1 MRPGMNI
8 RKFATITVLV
18 LSSFAATNVAP
29 TKAEL
34 ESMYDKAFREFNA
47 SNYPQALKELNA
59 IDARQP
65 DLAESQNLRG
75 VILMRQAQY
84 DEAEAALQK
93 ALATDP
99 KFWNARF
106 NLAEI
111 PFLRKDWA
119 EARKRFEGL
128 LQGNA
133 ELQGEASQLIQ
144 YKVLLTYLLEGKE
157 NMVDSILAKFE
168 LSPDTPA
175 VHYSNAAIA
184 FQHKN
189 EKEAKDLLAAAEK
202 KFSPQLNK
210 LFAESLYEVGWMQKP
225 EGQTRVALEITT
237 EADRQAKAKAMATE
251 KFEEA
256 EQAFQQRDLTAAK
269 RLVDEA
275 DAADPNQPATIN
287 LRGEI
292 LLAQKDF
299 DGAEAAFKQAVKID
313 PKFREA
319 QYNLAQIPFKKKEYT
334 KARERF
340 EALFTATPAQ
350 GGDKNQAAQIIKFKI
365 YLTLLL
371 EGKESRAQKMMEQFQ
386 FTGDTPALYYAQA
399 AWEFKHGNTA
409 KAQDWI
415 VSARKIYSPALNL
428 VFADSFYDLGW
439 IQQNVAAAPVAPSK
453 DVAKIESTPSIE
465 PSPIPASALA
475 MNKSAKQSAEKAPP
489 ATTTETTAANAK
501 NEKPPAPVT
510 TNSPTVE
517 TPLVSNALPS
527 ESRAPLPPEPV
538 SSPAT
543 GPATSTAMT
552 KQSPATGPE
561 TSNALAQQSPANG
574 PAKTDQ
580 SSDAGPATTTAKTD
594 EKPATGPATS
604 NAVVQQ
610 SPANSP
616 ANKVAPATTTTASS
630 PATVLA
636 PVTIQDPS
644 ATEGTGGFN
653 TRIVLA
659 WIAGALGGLILLW
672 VGVAEFRRRMT
683 VSVYRS
689 PAPASGPNFDALEP
703 ETTAEK
709 MAAPKRLAGGPP
721 QISLHLKASEPSVR
735 RAAVPFGKTSRPFG
749 ANGGAAPGIG
759 AAIENLV
766 PRAPVSEPAL
776 ERVETPAVEPISEVL
791 PAAEMAS
798 IAEIEHDSA
807 PSALAEVPEFSSV
820 GEPQVIESEVVEDHA
835 ESIASFAEIPAAPH
849 EPALTEAP
857 AWEAPMISETALAP
871 VSLQDVTPISDSSAF
886 VEEVAMPVETP
897 TSFESP
903 DEPMAEA
910 PEFEEVATPV
920 VEPSSS
926 FESVGEPIFAA
937 PTVEEVSMPVVES
950 AASFE
955 SVGEPVFAAPAVEEV
970 SMPVI
975 EPAASFESVG
985 EPIFAAPA
993 VEEVSM
999 PVIEPA
1005 ASFESVGEPI
1015 FQAPEVSEPLP
1026 AIDENFSEPE
1036 IEPVAQGQPIP
1047 YQVPAFSTDSPM
1059 AEVTKPEPESLPAQ
1073 LAPGAV
1079 PGTAMAGV
1087 GALRHSVESP
1097 SFAPQVISTEPLAQQ
1112 PTTPA
1117 TMPLPNQPTPAPA
1130 IRPAPMTGGAPQS
1143 QPASGMQTA
1152 VQLTFSFEIASLQL
1166 TPSFKMGALQLKP
1179 TSKIVTMR
1187 LAPSQQPQPAMN
1199 LQVTFEVSS
1208 VQAAGGGIGQIRLT
1222 PSQQQRPSVISTP
1235 AFNIAGL
1242 QLLSGSES
1250 GAVQLT
1256 PSQQG
1261 QASVHVTGRFQ
1272 IATVE
1277 FSPSFE
1283 IASIVL
1289 NSTSKSV
1296 SVQLPGA
1303 GPSAVE
1309 GAPVFEIANVQL
1321 GANGEIG
1328 MMQLNAQG
1336 AGPKAA

>member
-1 MRPGMNI
+1 VTVTRASPGRVWITRLFGCDPGKNRIFAEKTAKIGLSLGMRKACMRPGMNI

-47 SNYPQALKELNA
+47 NNYPQAIKELDA

-119 EARKRFEGL
+119 EARKRFEAL

-189 EKEAKDLLAAAEK
+189 EKEAQDLLASAEK

-225 EGQTRVALEITT
+225 AGQTRVALEITT
-237 EADRQAKAKAMATE
+237 EADRQAKAKAMASE
-251 KFEEA
+251 KFEAA
-256 EQAFQQRDLTAAK
+256 EQAFQQRDLTAAR
-269 RLVDEA
+269 RLVEET
-275 DAADPNQPATIN
+275 DAAEPNQPATIN

-299 DGAEAAFKQAVKID
+299 DGAEAAFKQAAKID

-340 EALFTATPAQ
+340 EALFNATPAP

-371 EGKESRAQKMMEQFQ
+371 EGKDSRAQKMMEQFQ

-399 AWEFKHGNTA
+399 AWEFKHNNTA
-409 KAQDWI
+409 KANDWI

-439 IQQNVAAAPVAPSK
+439 IQQNVASAPVAPSK
-453 DVAKIESTPSIE
+453 EVAKVESTPSIE
-465 PSPIPASALA
+465 PSPIPAPALA
-475 MNKSAKQSAEKAPP
+475 LNKSKQPAETVLQKAPP
-489 ATTTETTAANAK
+489 SISSTDTTTANAK

-517 TPLVSNALPS
+517 MPVVSNALPS
-527 ESRAPLPPEPV
+527 ETRAPLPPEPAA
-538 SSPAT
+538 SPAT
-543 GPATSTAMT
+543 
-552 KQSPATGPE
+552 
-561 TSNALAQQSPANG
+561 
-574 PAKTDQ
+574 
-580 SSDAGPATTTAKTD
+580 GPATTTAKT
-594 EKPATGPATS
+594 EQSPATGPATTTAKTEQSPATGPATTTAKTEQSPATGPATS
-604 NAVVQQ
+604 NAVTQQ
-610 SPANSP
+610 SPATSP
-616 ANKVAPATTTTASS
+616 ANKVPAAANKVVST
-630 PATVLA
+630 PATVLVPA
-636 PVTIQDPS
+636 TVQQSTITANGDQLDYRS
-644 ATEGTGGFN
+644 LIVWGGF
-653 TRIVLA
+653 VAGGLLLA
-659 WIAGALGGLILLW
+659 W
-672 VGVAEFRRRMT
+672 VAFSEFRRRMS

-689 PAPASGPNFDALEP
+689 PAPATGPSFDSDEAP
-703 ETTAEK
+703 AI
-709 MAAPKRLAGGPP
+709 AAKLASPKRLAGGPP
-721 QISLHLKASEPSVR
+721 QVSLHLKASEPSVR
-735 RAAVPFGKTSRPFG
+735 RAAVPFGKTNRPFG
-749 ANGGAAPGIG
+749 SNGGASATAIG

-766 PRAPVSEPAL
+766 PRASVPDPEQTRIETAVVEPVSEILPTPEPVVSSEFDRGFAAPSFASIPEL
-776 ERVETPAVEPISEVL
+776 SSVSEPKVIEPAVVEENVQAITSFEEIPAALQDGPLVTELPTVQEEPIVSEA
-791 PAAEMAS
+791 PAASLE
-798 IAEIEHDSA
+798 
-807 PSALAEVPEFSSV
+807 
-820 GEPQVIESEVVEDHA
+820 EPAV
-835 ESIASFAEIPAAPH
+835 AEIPAWTAPEPVWAPLSFQ
-849 EPALTEAP
+849 EPAPVFE
-857 AWEAPMISETALAP
+857 ALAP
-871 VSLQDVTPISDSSAF
+871 IEDVAPIDEVTSPAF
-886 VEEVAMPVETP
+886 EAA
-897 TSFESP
+897 
-903 DEPMAEA
+903 EP
-910 PEFEEVATPV
+910 
-920 VEPSSS
+920 
-926 FESVGEPIFAA
+926 FESVGEPTYA
-937 PTVEEVSMPVVES
+937 
-950 AASFE
+950 
-955 SVGEPVFAAPAVEEV
+955 
-970 SMPVI
+970 
-975 EPAASFESVG
+975 
-985 EPIFAAPA
+985 
-993 VEEVSM
+993 
-999 PVIEPA
+999 
-1005 ASFESVGEPI
+1005 
-1015 FQAPEVSEPLP
+1015 
-1026 AIDENFSEPE
+1026 EPE
-1036 IEPVAQGQPIP
+1036 IVEAGPESVMEPAPAQVEKTWESELEPVAQGQPIP

-1059 AEVTKPEPESLPAQ
+1059 AEITKPEPESLPAHQ
-1073 LAPGAV
+1073 TQDVV
-1079 PGTAMAGV
+1079 PGTTVAGI

-1117 TMPLPNQPTPAPA
+1117 TMPQPNQPTPAPA
-1130 IRPAPMTGGAPQS
+1130 IRPAPMMGGAPQSPQS

-1199 LQVTFEVSS
+1199 LQVTFEVST

-1222 PSQQQRPSVISTP
+1222 PSQQQRPGVISTP

-1242 QLLSGSES
+1242 QLLSGSDA

-1309 GAPVFEIANVQL
+1309 GAPVFEIANVQISPS
-1321 GANGEIG
+1321 GEIG

>member
-1 MRPGMNI
+1 MNI

-18 LSSFAATNVAP
+18 ISSFAATNVAP

-47 SNYPQALKELNA
+47 ANYAQALKELDA

-75 VILMRQAQY
+75 VILMRQAEY
-84 DEAEAALQK
+84 DQAEAALQK

-111 PFLRKDWA
+111 PFLRKEWA

-128 LQGNA
+128 LQGNTS
-133 ELQGEASQLIQ
+133 ELQGEAAQLIQ
-144 YKVLLTYLLEGKE
+144 YKILLTYLLEGKE

-168 LSPDTPA
+168 LTPDTPA
-175 VHYSNAAIA
+175 VTYSNAAVA

-189 EKEAKDLLAAAEK
+189 EKEAKDLIAAGEK

-210 LFAESLYEVGWMQKP
+210 LFAESFYEIGWMQKP
-225 EGQTRVALEITT
+225 AGQTRPELEITT
-237 EADRQAKAKAMATE
+237 AADRAAKAKAIAAE
-251 KFEEA
+251 KFEQA
-256 EQAFQQRDLTAAK
+256 EQAFQQRDYTAAK
-269 RLVDEA
+269 RLIDEA

-299 DGAEAAFKQAVKID
+299 DGAENAFKQAAKID

-334 KARERF
+334 KARDRF
-340 EALFTATPAQ
+340 EALFNNTPAP

-371 EGKESRAQKMMEQFQ
+371 EGKDSRAQKMMEQFQ

-399 AWEFKHGNTA
+399 AWEFKHNNTA
-409 KAQDWI
+409 KANDWI
-415 VSARKIYSPALNL
+415 VSAKKIYSPALNL
-428 VFADSFYDLGW
+428 VFADSFYDVGW
-439 IQQNVAAAPVAPSK
+439 LQAPQNVAAVPVSPSK
-453 DVAKIESTPSIE
+453 EVAKTETAPPSIE
-465 PSPIPASALA
+465 PSPIPAPAIAL
-475 MNKSAKQSAEKAPP
+475 NKIPKAPEIAP
-489 ATTTETTAANAK
+489 PKSTTETTTQPPASQPLAK

-510 TNSPTVE
+510 TNSPSVE
-517 TPLVSNALPS
+517 MPSAANALPS
-527 ESRAPLPPEPV
+527 ETRAPLPKEPETTTQPA

-543 GPATSTAMT
+543 S
-552 KQSPATGPE
+552 
-561 TSNALAQQSPANG
+561 
-574 PAKTDQ
+574 
-580 SSDAGPATTTAKTD
+580 
-594 EKPATGPATS
+594 PATS
-604 NAVVQQ
+604 NAVTQQ
-610 SPANSP
+610 SPATAP
-616 ANKVAPATTTTASS
+616 ANKGPAPAPATTLA
-630 PATVLA
+630 PATIQQSNVTESTNGINANTLLVGGLLA
-636 PVTIQDPS
+636 AGILL
-644 ATEGTGGFN
+644 
-653 TRIVLA
+653 LA
-659 WIAGALGGLILLW
+659 W
-672 VGVAEFRRRMT
+672 VVFSEFRRRVS

-689 PAPASGPNFDALEP
+689 PAPAGGPRFDAVDEQ
-703 ETTAEK
+703 EAVVEK

-721 QISLHLKASEPSVR
+721 QVSLHLKASEPSVR
-735 RAAVPFGKTSRPFG
+735 RAAVPFSKTSRSFG
-749 ANGGAAPGIG
+749 PNGGAMTVG
-759 AAIENLV
+759 AAVENLV
-766 PRAPVSEPAL
+766 PRAPKIEPT
-776 ERVETPAVEPISEVL
+776 ETPVVEPIAQVAPEPEKPVVSDFDR
-791 PAAEMAS
+791 
-798 IAEIEHDSA
+798 EIVSA
-807 PSALAEVPEFSSV
+807 PITEVAEFSSV
-820 GEPQVIESEVVEDHA
+820 GEPQVIESVE
-835 ESIASFAEIPAAPH
+835 EIPAAPKEEPVFAETPVWT
-849 EPALTEAP
+849 EPAWMPITPEP
-857 AWEAPMISETALAP
+857 TWTPTAFEPSAP
-871 VSLQDVTPISDSSAF
+871 VF
-886 VEEVAMPVETP
+886 ETP
-897 TSFESP
+897 APIEEMAQPVAETS
-903 DEPMAEA
+903 
-910 PEFEEVATPV
+910 
-920 VEPSSS
+920 
-926 FESVGEPIFAA
+926 
-937 PTVEEVSMPVVES
+937 
-950 AASFE
+950 ASFE
-955 SVGEPVFAAPAVEEV
+955 SVSEPV
-970 SMPVI
+970 VI
-975 EPAASFESVG
+975 EPE
-985 EPIFAAPA
+985 IAPT
-993 VEEVSM
+993 
-999 PVIEPA
+999 PVA
-1005 ASFESVGEPI
+1005 
-1015 FQAPEVSEPLP
+1015 
-1026 AIDENFSEPE
+1026 E
-1036 IEPVAQGQPIP
+1036 ISDSEPVAQGPPIP
-1047 YQVPAFSTDSPM
+1047 YQVPAFETDSPM
-1059 AEVTKPEPESLPAQ
+1059 AEITKPEPEELPAH
-1073 LAPGAV
+1073 LAKGVVA
-1079 PGTAMAGV
+1079 GTSMAGV

-1117 TMPLPNQPTPAPA
+1117 TMPQPNQPTPAPS
-1130 IRPAPMTGGAPQS
+1130 IRPSPMTGGAPQTQA
-1143 QPASGMQTA
+1143 QPSSGMQTA

-1199 LQVTFEVSS
+1199 LQVTFEIAT

-1222 PSQQQRPSVISTP
+1222 PSQQQRPSVISSP

-1283 IASIVL
+1283 IASLVL
-1289 NSTSKSV
+1289 NATSKSV

-1309 GAPVFEIANVQL
+1309 GAPVFDIANVQIT
-1321 GANGEIG
+1321 GNGEIG

-1336 AGPKAA
+1336 AAPKAA